1 MGVYLRWASTFILVF
16 VCISSIIMATG
27 GAGGDATLEDRLKNL
42 LEAVERSNTQN
53 EQSIARISK
62 RFEEVA
68 DLAAKKPKLDRS
80 SIDFKSKSTACHNV
94 CRQPAPPTLVI
105 NYAFTIVVISF

>member
-1 MGVYLRWASTFILVF
+1 MSQRVQAGVISLSLSTFVLVF
-16 VCISSIIMATG
+16 VWISSIIMATGG

-42 LEAVERSNTQN
+42 LAAVERSNTQN

-80 SIDFKSKSTACHNV
+80 SID
-94 CRQPAPPTLVI
+94 LG
-105 NYAFTIVVISF
+105 